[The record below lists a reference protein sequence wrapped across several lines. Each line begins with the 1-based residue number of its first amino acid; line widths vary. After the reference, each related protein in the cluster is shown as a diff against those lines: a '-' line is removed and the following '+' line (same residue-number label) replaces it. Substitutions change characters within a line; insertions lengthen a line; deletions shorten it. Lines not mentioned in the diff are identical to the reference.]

1 MKPGDLGSVHRNHK
15 TPLSNPAVE
24 YGILLTCPNEI
35 GKMKIIFTSHTEWI
49 HVTDIN
55 LLVRRKD
62 LRKEIQ
68 WIAY

>member
-1 MKPGDLGSVHRNHK
+1 MKPGDLVSVHRHDK

-24 YGILLTCPNEI
+24 YGIVLTCPNEI

-55 LLVRRKD
+55 LLSKAKRS
-62 LRKEIQ
+62 
-68 WIAY
+68 